1 VLEFLK
7 NNPKATQKDIATHI
21 HKSERTVK
29 TITTNLQ
36 TKGLLERQNGKR
48 NGFWKIKNDNG
59 T

>member
-1 VLEFLK
+1 MLVDWQNDNKF
-7 NNPKATQKDIATHI
+7 
-21 HKSERTVK
+21 
-29 TITTNLQ
+29 Q